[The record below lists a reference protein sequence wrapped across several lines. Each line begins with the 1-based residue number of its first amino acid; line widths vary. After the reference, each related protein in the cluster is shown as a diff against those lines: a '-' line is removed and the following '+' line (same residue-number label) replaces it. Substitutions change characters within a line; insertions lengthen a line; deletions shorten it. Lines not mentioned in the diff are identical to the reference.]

1 MDKRVSLLREVLFGI
16 RTVKCYAWEAAFFEE
31 VAGS

>member
-16 RTVKCYAWEAAFFEE
+16 RTVKCYAWEVG
-31 VAGS
+31 VARI